1 MAMAQSPKHRL
12 VILADM
18 GNEPDEMQQMVHMMM
33 YANEFDL
40 EGLIAVTG
48 KYLNPQSKNPYKTIV
63 HPELFHEIIDGY
75 EETIENLQKHA
86 TGWPSPDYLR
96 TLVAS
101 GQKGYG
107 VGDIGLG
114 KHTEGSQLIEKCLE
128 KDDDRPLYVVVN
140 AGSNTLAQ
148 ALIDYEAKHSKLD
161 FDKAIAKLRV
171 FENGAQDDAG
181 AWINKKYPNIL
192 WVRSNY
198 QTYSYGGPIKYDGKR
213 QKHFGPHTWK
223 PYDYSFVGQHQWLLE
238 HIKANNGIMGKIYPN
253 RQMEK
258 GYIFFLEGGGTIPWM
273 GLIHQGLSNPDYPNW
288 GGWSGRFS
296 DHKIKNVWSRHK
308 DIVKEE
314 QVSKGF
320 SVYTEAVDKWYDKAN
335 DTLYHN
341 AMTPVWR
348 WRQDYFND
356 FKCRMDWCLADYKNA
371 NHNPI
376 AAINNDN
383 SEKIYFIKAKA
394 GKRLPLNAKGSS
406 DPDGD
411 TLTYEWWIYSE
422 AGTYK
427 EKIQINSADTE
438 QTFISIP
445 KEAKGKTIHVILTVR
460 DTNSIASL
468 CDYRRVVVEVK

>member
-1 MAMAQSPKHRL
+1 
-12 VILADM
+12 
-18 GNEPDEMQQMVHMMM
+18 
-33 YANEFDL
+33 
-40 EGLIAVTG
+40 
-48 KYLNPQSKNPYKTIV
+48 
-63 HPELFHEIIDGY
+63 
-75 EETIENLQKHA
+75 
-86 TGWPSPDYLR
+86 
-96 TLVAS
+96 
-101 GQKGYG
+101 
-107 VGDIGLG
+107 
-114 KHTEGSQLIEKCLE
+114 
-128 KDDDRPLYVVVN
+128 
-140 AGSNTLAQ
+140 
-148 ALIDYEAKHSKLD
+148 
-161 FDKAIAKLRV
+161 
-171 FENGAQDDAG
+171 
-181 AWINKKYPNIL
+181 
-192 WVRSNY
+192 
-198 QTYSYGGPIKYDGKR
+198 
-213 QKHFGPHTWK
+213 
-223 PYDYSFVGQHQWLLE
+223 
-238 HIKANNGIMGKIYPN
+238 MGKIYPN